1 MDSIAA
7 RTRRAV
13 DRTPYVR
20 QALRA
25 GVLNYT
31 AAARRLDVEGE
42 PDAVASALRRYEA
55 DLPPLDRE
63 DRSVRVRMDRSP
75 DERLLSV
82 AGRDLDGEDRT
93 ALTLS
98 GALDPGTFGRAVAA
112 LHASSLPVSGAAYAE
127 GRAVVLVPGADGS
140 AALRIVESVVTS

>member
-13 DRTPYVR
+13 DRTPFVR

-31 AAARRLDVEGE
+31 AAARRLDVDAE

-55 DLPPLDRE
+55 DLPPLGNADRT
-63 DRSVRVRMDRSP
+63 VQVRMDGTP
-75 DERLLSV
+75 DETLLSV
-82 AGRDLDGEDRT
+82 TGQDAKIDGHT
-93 ALTLS
+93 ALLLT
-98 GALDPGTFGRAVAA
+98 GELDPGTFGRAVAA
-112 LHASSLPVSGAAYAE
+112 LQAASLAVTGAGYVE
-127 GRAVVLVPGADGS
+127 NQAVILVPGADGS
-140 AALRIVESVVTS
+140 AALRIVESVIAS